1 VQRDCGGDDKEGSRS
16 GLAAHGFTWETVF
29 FNSSIED
36 SRALT
41 PADVVDQGSDDSYV
55 FG

>member
-1 VQRDCGGDDKEGSRS
+1 M
-16 GLAAHGFTWETVF
+16 
-29 FNSSIED
+29 ED

>member
-1 VQRDCGGDDKEGSRS
+1 MGETTRRGSRS

-29 FNSSIED
+29 FNSSMED